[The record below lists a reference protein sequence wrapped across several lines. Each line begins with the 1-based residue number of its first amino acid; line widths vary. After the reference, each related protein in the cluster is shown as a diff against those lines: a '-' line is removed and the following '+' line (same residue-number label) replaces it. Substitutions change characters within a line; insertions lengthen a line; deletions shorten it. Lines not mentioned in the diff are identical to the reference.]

1 YHKKAFPQTS
11 CGFRCLGPLTFHRA
25 VGDAVHLSQGCCHAK
40 RSNATFRNGLLFSNR
55 PVRVQERVRLR
66 VKEDSA
72 CWHGAMRV
80 GFTSVSPDSRSL
92 PLPSM
97 AIPEIPS
104 HREILNHWA
113 APVHEEFCKA
123 GSQLEFWVSSSGSL
137 YVSNQNG
144 CKRKLLVG
152 VPLKQTLWAMV
163 DLYGQTRSV
172 LLLGRFMVARH
183 LKSNT
188 QKPIT
193 GGYDTHSNYTSVQK
207 RSARLYQETIC
218 VVCMAQEADISLPCG
233 HRCMCRPC
241 AIGVLKHSGRCPLC
255 RQRMKSSPEA

>member
-1 YHKKAFPQTS
+1 MSQR

-172 LLLGRFMVARH
+172 LLLGSKIGTRLFTRRSCQSLLSPV
-183 LKSNT
+183 S
-188 QKPIT
+188 
-193 GGYDTHSNYTSVQK
+193 DTASLTSDDSSDLNLLLQ
-207 RSARLYQETIC
+207 SDGEETIC